1 MFYPLPRPIEYVYP
15 NIALSTDEVKEIDT
29 NNILPNSLVLVLA
42 TSAEVK
48 RFTSEKEIVNAYLLV

>member
-1 MFYPLPRPIEYVYP
+1 M
-15 NIALSTDEVKEIDT
+15 ALSTDEVKEIDT